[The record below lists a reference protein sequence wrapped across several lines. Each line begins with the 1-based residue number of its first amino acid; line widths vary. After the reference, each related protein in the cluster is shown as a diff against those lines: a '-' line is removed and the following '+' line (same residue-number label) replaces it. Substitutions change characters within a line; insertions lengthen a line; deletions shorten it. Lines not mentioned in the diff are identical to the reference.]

1 MRLKYYKLT
10 LRQMGINKPFVFF
23 IILVVVIIGICS
35 LCFNKRIEPTLKA
48 LCQSNAKSIATIC
61 TNKAVYENI
70 KDIKYDDL
78 IKIEK
83 DDNNKITALS
93 ANVMQMNL
101 ISTNVTT
108 KIDEELTKNY
118 VSEIVLP
125 IGSMLGINILG
136 GYGPK
141 IDVKTVPTGSVD
153 VEFKSEFI
161 STGINQTKH
170 SIILE
175 VSTSVMVLAPFYT
188 NAETFVNS
196 IVVAETIIVGD
207 IPSSYYDID
216 GETISPMDIVE

>member
-10 LRQMGINKPFVFF
+10 LRQMGVNKPFVFF
-23 IILVVVIIGICS
+23 ILLVLFIAGICS
-35 LCFNKRIEPTLKA
+35 LFFNNSIEPTLKA
-48 LCQSNAKSIATIC
+48 LCQSNAKSIAVIT
-61 TNKAVYENI
+61 TNKAVYEYI
-70 KDIKYDDL
+70 KDVKYDDL
-78 IKIEK
+78 INIQK
-83 DDNNKITALS
+83 DENNKITALS

-108 KIDEELTKNY
+108 KIDEELTKNS
-118 VSEIVLP
+118 VSEIILP
-125 IGSMLGINILG
+125 IGSMIGTNIFG

-141 IDVKTVPTGSVD
+141 IDIKTVPTGSVD
-153 VEFKSEFI
+153 VKFKSEFI

-188 NAETFVNS
+188 NTETFVNS
-196 IVVAETIIVGD
+196 IVVAETIIVGE

-216 GETISPMDIVE
+216 GETISPLDIVE

>member
-10 LRQMGINKPFVFF
+10 LRQMGINKPFVLFTLF
-23 IILVVVIIGICS
+23 VMFMLGICS
-35 LCFNKRIEPTLKA
+35 FIFNKNIEPTLKA
-48 LCQSNAKSIATIC
+48 LCQSNAKSIAVIS
-61 TNKAVYENI
+61 TNKAVYEYI

-78 IKIEK
+78 IMIQK
-83 DDNNKITALS
+83 DENNRITALS

-108 KIDEELTKNY
+108 KIDEELTKNS

-125 IGSMLGINILG
+125 IGSMFGTNIFG

-153 VEFKSEFI
+153 VKFKSEFMA
-161 STGINQTKH
+161 TGINQTKH

-175 VSTSVMVLAPFYT
+175 VSTSAMVLAPFYT
-188 NAETFVNS
+188 STETFVNS
-196 IVVAETIIVGD
+196 IVVAETVIVGE

-216 GETISPMDIVE
+216 GESISPLDIIE

>member
-23 IILVVVIIGICS
+23 IILIAVIMGICS
-35 LCFNKRIEPTLKA
+35 LCFNRRIEPTLKA
-48 LCQSNAKSIATIC
+48 LCHSNAKSIATIS

-70 KDIKYDDL
+70 KDIKYEDL

-83 DDNNKITALS
+83 DVNNKITAIS
-93 ANVMQMNL
+93 ANVMKMNL

-108 KIDEELTKNY
+108 KIDEELTKTC

-125 IGSMLGINILG
+125 IGSIIGFNFLG

-141 IDVKTVPTGSVD
+141 VDIKTVQTGSVD
-153 VEFKSEFI
+153 VKFKSDFTT
-161 STGINQTKH
+161 TGINQTKH

-175 VSTSVMVLAPFYT
+175 VSTSVMILAPFYT
-188 NAETFVNS
+188 NTETFVNS
-196 IVVAETIIVGD
+196 IVIAETIIVGN
-207 IPSSYYDID
+207 IPDAYYDID
-216 GETISPMDIVE
+216 GENVGPMDIVE